1 MKDGSNYENIIFSII
16 VMDVTNNFPL
26 VLDITPRYYREP
38 RIGKIRNII
47 FDNIIVT
54 GRGRCYVEGV
64 EGKPVENVSFNNI
77 TWNINGACKIS
88 DAVKPVGARRVDLDP
103 DRINYAVNPHQ
114 FIMVNTK
121 DISINGLRLYDLTGE
136 ELAKRGLYYIA
147 NSENIQIHNGPTL
160 KGDGNQ
166 VAINSSNN
174 VIISGRAIS

>member
-1 MKDGSNYENIIFSII
+1 M
-16 VMDVTNNFPL
+16 
-26 VLDITPRYYREP
+26 
-38 RIGKIRNII
+38 
-47 FDNIIVT
+47 
-54 GRGRCYVEGV
+54 
-64 EGKPVENVSFNNI
+64 ENVSFNNI